1 MQISFNDGDNF
12 VRNMVSVRCCG
23 TWSRPWLTGRKMTR
37 EDALPVSIEDL
48 LLDLRIDSDD
58 EAATVERMARGAA
71 EFLERRTAY
80 VLIPGRYQVDVP
92 GWWDGPLEIQR
103 GPLREIVSI
112 QYLTDATTEVTAD
125 PAGFYVHEEDRI
137 FSVQPLT
144 TFTRPTLW
152 SEVHR
157 IRLTFDA
164 GFQTPDETSST
175 GELMPAPDGLL
186 TTFTML
192 VGHYYKNRELF
203 AAGKIE
209 QVELGAGNLLGAY
222 RQLW

>member
-12 VRNMVSVRCCG
+12 VRNLVSVRCSG
-23 TWSRPWLTGRKMTR
+23 SWSAPWMTGRKMTR
-37 EDALPVSIEDL
+37 DDALPVPIEAL
-48 LLDLRIDSDD
+48 MLDLRIDSDD
-58 EAATVERMARGAA
+58 EQATVVRMARGAA

-80 VLIPGRYQVDVP
+80 VLIPGRYQVDIP
-92 GWWDGPLEIQR
+92 GWWNGPLEIQR
-103 GPLREIVSI
+103 GPLREMVSI
-112 QYLTDATTEVTAD
+112 SYLQDATTETPVD
-125 PAGFYVHEEDRI
+125 PDNFFLEEQDRQ
-137 FSVQPLT
+137 FSVLALS

-175 GELMPAPDGLL
+175 GDLMPAPDGLL

-209 QVELGAGNLLGAY
+209 EVELGAGNLLAAY
-222 RQLW
+222 RQIW